1 MKNFKSL
8 QSYKYFTAGWVID
21 HRWKVSDEVCL
32 IVGKVNHS
40 NAVSC
45 VPLNL
50 WIIVK
55 KTGTVV
61 CGHCTCMARLEETC
75 SHIGALLYW
84 IEYAVLKRDE
94 ESCTSKVNKWIEP
107 LTTKKVPCLP
117 LGAIDF
123 TSSEKRMKLYDHG
136 KSTTTGAVTTATT
149 TAATVTTTVATST
162 TANTTTTATAVTANA
177 ISDNTEVQQF
187 FDKCLTSPL
196 LPILFSVLDEPYCN
210 SFAKSADHLPVSLQ
224 SVYDPEHLQCTYLE
238 LLEAGEQ
245 MARLLEIT
253 PTQQKHLEE
262 MTRGQS
268 KSNTWLCF
276 RSGRVTASRFHQ
288 VVHTNLYK
296 PALSIIH
303 NICYPEST
311 KFSTEATQ
319 YGCENEKRANRS
331 L

>member
-1 MKNFKSL
+1 MQF
-8 QSYKYFTAGWVID
+8 
-21 HRWKVSDEVCL
+21 L
-32 IVGKVNHS
+32 IVQKFSNSLVN
-40 NAVSC
+40 
-45 VPLNL
+45 
-50 WIIVK
+50 
-55 KTGTVV
+55 
-61 CGHCTCMARLEETC
+61 
-75 SHIGALLYW
+75 
-84 IEYAVLKRDE
+84 
-94 ESCTSKVNKWIEP
+94 
-107 LTTKKVPCLP
+107 
-117 LGAIDF
+117 
-123 TSSEKRMKLYDHG
+123 
-136 KSTTTGAVTTATT
+136 
-149 TAATVTTTVATST
+149 
-162 TANTTTTATAVTANA
+162 
-177 ISDNTEVQQF
+177 EVQQF
-187 FDKCLTSPL
+187 FGKCLTSPS

-245 MARLLEIT
+245 MAGLLEIT

-268 KSNTWLCF
+268 KSNTWLRF

-331 L
+331 